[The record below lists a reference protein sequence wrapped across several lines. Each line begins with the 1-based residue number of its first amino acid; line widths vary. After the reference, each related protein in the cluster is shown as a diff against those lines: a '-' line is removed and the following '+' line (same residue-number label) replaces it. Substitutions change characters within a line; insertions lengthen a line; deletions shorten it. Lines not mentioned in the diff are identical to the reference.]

1 MTKLN
6 IDETEYDIDDFTDEQ
21 KAIVNLIQYN
31 DTVVRQLEH
40 ELQCVSAV
48 GKMKVNELKQSLGHQ
63 DEE

>member
-48 GKMKVNELKQSLGHQ
+48 GKMKVNELKQSLGHK
-63 DEE
+63 DEK

>member
-48 GKMKVNELKQSLGHQ
+48 GKMKVNELKQSLGHK

>member
-1 MTKLN
+1 MTKLT

-48 GKMKVNELKQSLGHQ
+48 GKMKVNELKQSLGHK

>member
-1 MTKLN
+1 MTKLT

-21 KAIVNLIQYN
+21 KAIINLIQYN

>member
-21 KAIVNLIQYN
+21 KAIINLIQYN

>member
-1 MTKLN
+1 MTKLT
-6 IDETEYDIDDFTDEQ
+6 IDEIEYDIDDFTDEQ

-48 GKMKVNELKQSLGHQ
+48 GKMKVNELKQSLGHK